1 MPERRYE
8 LTDAQ
13 WAAIEDLVPARKPRG
28 RKPHPPRAKLNA
40 MMWILSSG
48 APWRDLPERYGPWQ
62 TAYER
67 FQRWRK
73 AGVID
78 RILERLQLRL
88 DEEGYIERELW
99 CVDGTSIR
107 ASKAAAGGG
116 KRGGPRSPRIT
127 R

>member
-1 MPERRYE
+1 VPERRYE

-13 WAAIEDLVPARKPRG
+13 WAAIEELVPARKRRG
-28 RKPHPPRAKLNA
+28 RKPHPPRAMFNA

-88 DEEGYIERELW
+88 DEEGYIDRDLW
-99 CVDGTSIR
+99 FVDGTSIR

-116 KRGGPRSPRIT
+116 KRGGRKSLRIT
-127 R
+127 H

>member
-1 MPERRYE
+1 MAERRYE

-13 WAAIEDLVPARKPRG
+13 WAAIEDLVPARKLRG
-28 RKPHPPRAKLNA
+28 RKPHPPRAMFNA
-40 MMWILSSG
+40 ILWILSSG

-116 KRGGPRSPRIT
+116 KGGGQASPRIT

>member
-1 MPERRYE
+1 M
-8 LTDAQ
+8 
-13 WAAIEDLVPARKPRG
+13 
-28 RKPHPPRAKLNA
+28 LNA

-67 FQRWRK
+67 FQRWRSQ
-73 AGVID
+73 GVID
-78 RILERLQLRL
+78 RILSRLQLRL
-88 DEEGYIERELW
+88 NQEGYIDWDLW
-99 CVDGTSIR
+99 LVDGTSIR

-116 KRGGPRSPRIT
+116 KRGGRKSPRIT